1 MGVVYKLKKEI
12 VDFIINEK
20 KSNPSLGCRNLVNL
34 VAAKFQ
40 TKISKSAIN
49 GVIKSAQLSSSIGR
63 KPIVIKSHLK
73 VSKNLSFPNALVGNP
88 DVVVTGPPTT
98 NGSPRHEGTKTFG
111 GDSLG
116 ISSNLQEPRIV
127 EPSPLREEKVSLKFS
142 QDKGVLCDGAGCF
155 FLKAAQWEL
164 FHRPMLGKM
173 ISKNV
178 SPELISDADTLMD
191 VLLFLPMFGIRRVE
205 DISSYQGC
213 GLWAIDGLTEGIK
226 PDKFLSLVNGIQDK
240 KDFSLRL
247 SNEIPQI
254 FFEVAYIKIVL
265 EDQTELVLDAQY
277 RNLRSIKEQSVY
289 YSSPIERSLE
299 RLTGKIIANGR
310 PVIIKNIST
319 QIIGRQ
325 DEYGFSPSVYQLI
338 AAFENIP
345 GKRMVKAAILDE
357 HGEEISKFAA
367 IPVKRRFFIMGAN
380 ICHSEERSDEALPAG
395 RQESQR
401 GKILR
406 FAQNGEKVLFN
417 EASEFCEE
425 SFLVKKNS
433 ILTEDLRLR
442 AIFVKKLDSKDQVLG
457 VILTNIPESAQSS
470 SEVISEY
477 LKEWPDFPLSF
488 PNACLPA
495 RQASV
500 GNPDVVVTGPPTT
513 NGSPRHEGTKTF
525 GGDSLGISSNFED
538 SEADKDFYNDTKV
551 SFNHQEVPDLWNNL
565 ETILSGFNKY
575 CQRHFFS
582 KDYARMDISL
592 IKERFYQLEGHLKK
606 GSGGLEVNLILPEG
620 YAYRPDLE
628 HAIRKLNE
636 FHIQNYAGQTLFLK
650 IAP

>member
-73 VSKNLSFPNALVGNP
+73 VSKNLSFPNAL
-88 DVVVTGPPTT
+88 
-98 NGSPRHEGTKTFG
+98 
-111 GDSLG
+111 
-116 ISSNLQEPRIV
+116 
-127 EPSPLREEKVSLKFS
+127 
-142 QDKGVLCDGAGCF
+142 
-155 FLKAAQWEL
+155 
-164 FHRPMLGKM
+164 
-173 ISKNV
+173 
-178 SPELISDADTLMD
+178 
-191 VLLFLPMFGIRRVE
+191 
-205 DISSYQGC
+205 
-213 GLWAIDGLTEGIK
+213 
-226 PDKFLSLVNGIQDK
+226 
-240 KDFSLRL
+240 
-247 SNEIPQI
+247 
-254 FFEVAYIKIVL
+254 
-265 EDQTELVLDAQY
+265 
-277 RNLRSIKEQSVY
+277 
-289 YSSPIERSLE
+289 
-299 RLTGKIIANGR
+299 
-310 PVIIKNIST
+310 
-319 QIIGRQ
+319 
-325 DEYGFSPSVYQLI
+325 
-338 AAFENIP
+338 
-345 GKRMVKAAILDE
+345 
-357 HGEEISKFAA
+357 
-367 IPVKRRFFIMGAN
+367 
-380 ICHSEERSDEALPAG
+380 
-395 RQESQR
+395 
-401 GKILR
+401 
-406 FAQNGEKVLFN
+406 
-417 EASEFCEE
+417 
-425 SFLVKKNS
+425 
-433 ILTEDLRLR
+433 
-442 AIFVKKLDSKDQVLG
+442 
-457 VILTNIPESAQSS
+457 
-470 SEVISEY
+470 
-477 LKEWPDFPLSF
+477 
-488 PNACLPA
+488 
-495 RQASV
+495 V